1 MNNDQPDDAA
11 SQQKRGRY
19 ESPTQ
24 WAPGIK
30 PTMAAKDE
38 RYVSLQLGRLPSGQ
52 ATPDPQDH
60 CHLKEAAAS
69 GSSHAAHSK
78 NLRHQQY
85 RHSNLAAIRRI
96 RRMVQRSGQDDSYYP
111 AYPGSSTPKNRQ
123 LVPKVMPA
131 NPTKVGYRGVR
142 L

>member
-1 MNNDQPDDAA
+1 MNDDQRGDAA

-24 WAPGIK
+24 WAPGIE
-30 PTMAAKDE
+30 PTMASKNE
-38 RYVSLQLGRLPSGQ
+38 RDVSLQLGRLPSGQ

-96 RRMVQRSGQDDSYYP
+96 RRMVQRSGQDLLSSLSRFVHTQKP
-111 AYPGSSTPKNRQ
+111 AIGAQSNARQSHKSGIFGSKIVS
-123 LVPKVMPA
+123 
-131 NPTKVGYRGVR
+131 
-142 L
+142 